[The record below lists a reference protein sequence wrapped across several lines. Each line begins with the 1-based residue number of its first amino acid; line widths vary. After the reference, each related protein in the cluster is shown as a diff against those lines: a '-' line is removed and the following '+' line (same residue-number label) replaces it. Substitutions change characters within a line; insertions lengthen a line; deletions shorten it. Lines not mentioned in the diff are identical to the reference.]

1 MNNLRKI
8 GIKNLKR
15 EYQRDYE
22 FFIKEHFNQEIEG
35 SFSEADILKLQEFVD
50 GLNTGLPRDYLIGNS
65 EFYDYKFFVDE
76 GVLIP
81 RPETELIIEVFSS
94 LPLQTPSKVI
104 DLGTGSGCIG
114 QTLAKQNPD
123 HIFFGLELSTKAL
136 NTAKKN
142 HDLHELKNF
151 FLIQGDW
158 LKCCNKAS
166 LDIVIANPP
175 YLEKNDPHLADLSY
189 EPEIALVADDCGLS
203 NFKKI
208 ALQANSRLKEGGY
221 LIFEHGF
228 DQSKQVEKILSYN
241 KFSILKKIQDYQ
253 GWDRLI
259 IAQK

>member
-1 MNNLRKI
+1 MDNLKKI
-8 GIKNLKR
+8 GIKNLKK
-15 EYQRDYE
+15 EHIRDYK
-22 FFIKEHFNQEIEG
+22 FFIKEHFNHEING
-35 SFSEADILKLQEFVD
+35 SFSEADIFKLQEFVD
-50 GLNTGLPRDYLIGNS
+50 GLNKGFPRDYLIGNS

-81 RPETELIIEVFSS
+81 RPESELIIEIFST
-94 LPLQTPSKVI
+94 LPLHTPSKVI

-114 QTLAKQNPD
+114 QTLAKQHPD

-136 NTAKKN
+136 STAKKN
-142 HDLHELKNF
+142 HNLHRLRNF

-158 LKCCNKAS
+158 LRCCNKAS
-166 LDIVIANPP
+166 LDTVIANPP
-175 YLEKNDPHLADLSY
+175 YLEKNDPHLDDLSY
-189 EPEIALVADDCGLS
+189 EPEMALVADDNGLS

-208 ALQANSRLKEGGY
+208 ALQANSRLKKGGY
-221 LIFEHGF
+221 LILEHGF
-228 DQSKQVEKILSYN
+228 DQSKEVEKILFDN